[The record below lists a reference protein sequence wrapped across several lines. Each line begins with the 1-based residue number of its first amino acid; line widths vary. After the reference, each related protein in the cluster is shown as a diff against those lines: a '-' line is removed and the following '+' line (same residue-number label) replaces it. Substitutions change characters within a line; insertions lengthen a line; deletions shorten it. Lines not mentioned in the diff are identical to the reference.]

1 MEYLLESV
9 TKYTLSVI
17 SKKVDG
23 IKKYRACYQ
32 WGNSMGN
39 SMPWIPIAGSRWEMK
54 KEDAKR
60 FLAKYA
66 TGVGAKRIYRR

>member
-1 MEYLLESV
+1 MEFLLEYV

-32 WGNSMGN
+32 CGNSF
-39 SMPWIPIAGSRWEMK
+39 PWIPIEGSRWEMK
-54 KEDAKR
+54 KEDAER

-66 TGVGAKRIYRR
+66 TGVGAKRIYR

>member
-32 WGNSMGN
+32 WGNSL
-39 SMPWIPIAGSRWEMK
+39 PWIPIAGSRWEMK

-66 TGVGAKRIYRR
+66 TGVGAKRIYR